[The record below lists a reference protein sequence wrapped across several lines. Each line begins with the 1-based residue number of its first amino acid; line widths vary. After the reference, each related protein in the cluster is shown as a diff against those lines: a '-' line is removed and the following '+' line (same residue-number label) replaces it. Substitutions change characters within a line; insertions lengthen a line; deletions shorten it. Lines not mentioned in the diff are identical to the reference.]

1 MSAKE
6 FEKVLIS
13 REEIK
18 DAVEKLGKRISKDYE
33 GKELLLVCI
42 LKGAFVFC
50 SDLVRS
56 ISIPLTL
63 DFLSASSY
71 GQTSVSS
78 GNVQINKDLE
88 TDIIGKHV
96 LLVEDII
103 DTGLTLKV
111 LKGIMS
117 VRNPES
123 IKICTLLD
131 KKDRRKVDISPEY
144 CCFSIPDEFV
154 VGYGL
159 DYGEKYRNLPD
170 IMVLSRSVYE

>member
-1 MSAKE
+1 MSTKE
-6 FEKVLIS
+6 FEKVLIT

-50 SDLVRS
+50 SDLVRN
-56 ISIPLTL
+56 ITIPVTL

-78 GNVQINKDLE
+78 GNVQIYKDLE

-111 LKGIMS
+111 LKGIMT
-117 VRNPES
+117 VRNPAS
-123 IKICTLLD
+123 VKICTLLD
-131 KKDRRKVDISPEY
+131 KKDRRKVDITPEY

-159 DYGEKYRNLPD
+159 DYSEKYRNLPD